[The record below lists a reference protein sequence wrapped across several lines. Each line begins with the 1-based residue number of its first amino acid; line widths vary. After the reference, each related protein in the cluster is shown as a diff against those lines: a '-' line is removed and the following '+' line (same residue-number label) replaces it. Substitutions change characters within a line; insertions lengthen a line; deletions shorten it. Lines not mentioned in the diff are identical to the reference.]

1 MKCNNPN
8 SRGQRCEFIRWKPG
22 SSASPQTS
30 ESPSLTPPFPVASQ
44 AYAPTG
50 SFPIA
55 SQPVRESVFYPQR
68 PPGIPHC
75 KTSEC
80 GQSRIAPDCWRRL
93 CRKHCIAN
101 GGCSSKTHTSATAP
115 APVPSAVSYIP
126 TTLFSSTTTGNGSTV
141 LHRIFSHPRQPLPY
155 FLLP

>member
-1 MKCNNPN
+1 MKCNGPN

-22 SSASPQTS
+22 PSASPQTA

-55 SQPVRESVFYPQR
+55 SQPVKESVFYPQR

-80 GQSRIAPDCWRRL
+80 GQSRTAPDCWRRL

-101 GGCSSKTHTSATAP
+101 GGAFTELNSRSCSSNMKRKVALAKLSLLKKFG
-115 APVPSAVSYIP
+115 
-126 TTLFSSTTTGNGSTV
+126 TLSSTLKSKLEEHSCPTRIMLTV
-141 LHRIFSHPRQPLPY
+141 SG
-155 FLLP
+155 